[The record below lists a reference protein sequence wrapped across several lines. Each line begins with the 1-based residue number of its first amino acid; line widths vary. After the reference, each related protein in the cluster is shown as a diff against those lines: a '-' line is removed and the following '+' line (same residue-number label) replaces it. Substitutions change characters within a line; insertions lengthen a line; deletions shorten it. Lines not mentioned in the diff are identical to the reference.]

1 MTQPRYRFSRQLALG
16 GVFTAALAAGCA
28 ASDPM
33 PAAVPAARAVAPAP
47 AVTDAD
53 IAAIVVAAN
62 GIDARMGELALSKSS
77 NDEIRKFA
85 QQMVT
90 DHNGVNE
97 AAVALV
103 TRLGVTP
110 TPNATSRG
118 LETSAEQTH
127 GRLSALEG
135 AAFDRAY
142 IANEIAYH
150 QAVLNAVDNVLI
162 PSAQNAELKATLVD
176 VRPAFVAHLQRAQQ
190 VQRSLGAS
198 R

>member
-1 MTQPRYRFSRQLALG
+1 MTQSRYRFSHRLALG
-16 GVFTAALAAGCA
+16 SLFTAALVAGCA

-33 PAAVPAARAVAPAP
+33 PSSMPAARATAPAP

-62 GIDARMGELALSKSS
+62 GIDVRMGELALSKSS
-77 NDEIRKFA
+77 NAEIRKFA

-90 DHNGVNE
+90 DHNAVNE

-127 GRLSALEG
+127 GRLSGLEG
-135 AAFDRAY
+135 AAFDQAY

-150 QAVLNAVDNVLI
+150 QAVLNAVDKVLI
-162 PSAQNAELKATLVD
+162 PSAQNAELRATLVN
-176 VRPAFVAHLQRAQQ
+176 VRPAFVAHLQHAQQ
-190 VQRSLGAS
+190 VQGGLGAS